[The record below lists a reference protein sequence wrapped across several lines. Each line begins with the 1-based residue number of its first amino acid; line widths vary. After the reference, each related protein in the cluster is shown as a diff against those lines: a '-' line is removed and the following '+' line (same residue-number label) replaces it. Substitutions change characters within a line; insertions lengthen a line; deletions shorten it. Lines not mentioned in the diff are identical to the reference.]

1 MHLPSGTFQL
11 PLPMVLVSAIWFYL
25 LLKAQAPFPHSA
37 QSRRDGQDMPGKAPV
52 PFLQPVPLSQS
63 DAQDASCLLSLSPAT
78 SRVSPG
84 TENVQVSNRTISI
97 FVNGV
102 YGWPGAGLVPSC
114 PVPCKITTDSK
125 EILANWRTADIVI
138 WNMQALVCGTMGAKW
153 ETKPLGQKWVA
164 NYDFET
170 LPSGPAESLSPIV
183 PGIDWTAHFQKDS
196 DWAISCWTFFGKMVC
211 RFLYIFVMS
220 IVSKVGGESPKRLQK
235 PQMTQPKRIRSLHFK
250 PQFFSELLVYLLKR
264 HEEKVSFSKT

>member
-1 MHLPSGTFQL
+1 MTEVHAFTQRDVSPAIAHGAAFRHLVLSPTKGTSAL
-11 PLPMVLVSAIWFYL
+11 SPLGPKSEGRAGH
-25 LLKAQAPFPHSA
+25 A
-37 QSRRDGQDMPGKAPV
+37 GKGTRA
-52 PFLQPVPLSQS
+52 LSS
-63 DAQDASCLLSLSPAT
+63 TCAFESERCAACLLSLSPAT

-84 TENVQVSNRTISI
+84 TEKVQVSNRTISI

-196 DWAISCWTFFGKMVC
+196 DWAISCWTFFLGRWFVGSC
-211 RFLYIFVMS
+211 TFLLCQLSV
-220 IVSKVGGESPKRLQK
+220 KWGGSPQNAFRN
-235 PQMTQPKRIRSLHFK
+235 PK
-250 PQFFSELLVYLLKR
+250 
-264 HEEKVSFSKT
+264 